1 MIPDFQTLM
10 LPLLQQLAD
19 RKEHNIK
26 NIVDALAVKFNLTE
40 EEKNELIPSQ
50 RQPTIYNRV
59 LWANTYLKKSGQISS
74 PKRGVVR
81 ISKRGEDVLSQNVDK
96 INISFLKRFPEFIEF
111 QNRSKQDGTTQNIG
125 NHINEDNQ
133 QDPLTTLLDAQTTIN
148 RALSDDL
155 IEAIM
160 SKDPYF
166 FERVVV
172 ELLVKMG
179 YSNESSDLFVTKK
192 SGDDGVDGIIRM
204 DKLGFDLIGVQA
216 KRWEKDRAVGRPEV
230 QAFAGILGGLGIT
243 NGVFFTTAKFT
254 EHAKQY
260 KHAGIKIILIDGN
273 ELTKLMI
280 THNVGVQIE
289 RSIDF
294 KKIDIDFFEEF

>member
-19 RKEHNIK
+19 KKEHHIK
-26 NIVDALAVKFNLTE
+26 KIVDALAVKFDLTE

-59 LWANTYLKKSGQISS
+59 LWANTYLKKSGLISS
-74 PKRGVVR
+74 PKRGVVM
-81 ISKRGEDVLSQNVDK
+81 ISKRGEHVLSQNIDK
-96 INISFLKRFPEFIEF
+96 INISFLKQFPEFIEF
-111 QNRSKQDGTTQNIG
+111 QNKSRQDEYSQSADS
-125 NHINEDNQ
+125 HADEDSQ
-133 QDPLTTLLDAQTTIN
+133 QDPLTTLLDAQTTMN

-216 KRWEKDRAVGRPEV
+216 KRWDKDKTVGRPEV
-230 QAFAGILGGLGIT
+230 QAFAGALGGLGIT
-243 NGVFFTTAKFT
+243 NGVFFTTAKFS
-254 EHAKQY
+254 EQAKLY
-260 KHAGIKIILIDGN
+260 KHAGIKIILIDGK

-294 KKIDIDFFEEF
+294 KKIDMDFFEEF

>member
-1 MIPDFQTLM
+1 M
-10 LPLLQQLAD
+10 
-19 RKEHNIK
+19 
-26 NIVDALAVKFNLTE
+26 
-40 EEKNELIPSQ
+40 
-50 RQPTIYNRV
+50 
-59 LWANTYLKKSGQISS
+59 
-74 PKRGVVR
+74 
-81 ISKRGEDVLSQNVDK
+81 ISKRGEHVLSQNIDK
-96 INISFLKRFPEFIEF
+96 INISFLKQFPEFIEF
-111 QNRSKQDGTTQNIG
+111 QNKSRQDDNNQSVDS
-125 NHINEDNQ
+125 HVDEDRQ
-133 QDPLTTLLDAQTTIN
+133 QDPLTTLLDAQTTMN

-155 IEAIM
+155 IEVIM

-216 KRWEKDRAVGRPEV
+216 KRWDKDKTVGRPEV
-230 QAFAGILGGLGIT
+230 QAFAGALGGLGIT
-243 NGVFFTTAKFT
+243 NGVFFTTAKFS
-254 EHAKQY
+254 EQAKLY
-260 KHAGIKIILIDGN
+260 KHAGIKIILIDGK

-294 KKIDIDFFEEF
+294 KKIDMDFFEEF

>member
-19 RKEHNIK
+19 KKEHHIK
-26 NIVDALAVKFNLTE
+26 KIVDALAVKFDLTE

-59 LWANTYLKKSGQISS
+59 LWANTYLKKSGLISS
-74 PKRGVVR
+74 PKRGVVM
-81 ISKRGEDVLSQNVDK
+81 ISKRGEHVLSQNIDK
-96 INISFLKRFPEFIEF
+96 INISFLKQFPEFIEF
-111 QNRSKQDGTTQNIG
+111 QNKSRQDDNNQSVDS
-125 NHINEDNQ
+125 HVDEDRQ
-133 QDPLTTLLDAQTTIN
+133 QDPLTTLLDAQTTMN

-155 IEAIM
+155 IEVIM

-216 KRWEKDRAVGRPEV
+216 KRWDKDKTVGRPEV
-230 QAFAGILGGLGIT
+230 QAFAGALGGLGIT
-243 NGVFFTTAKFT
+243 NGVFFTTAKFS
-254 EHAKQY
+254 EQAKLY
-260 KHAGIKIILIDGN
+260 KHAGIKIILIDGK

-294 KKIDIDFFEEF
+294 KKIDMDFFEEF

>member
-19 RKEHNIK
+19 GKEHNIK
-26 NIVDALAVKFNLTE
+26 NIVDALAIQFGLTE
-40 EEKNELIPSQ
+40 EEKKELIPSQ

-59 LWANTYLKKSGQISS
+59 LWANTYLKKSGLITS
-74 PKRGVVR
+74 PKRGVVVL
-81 ISKRGEDVLSQNVDK
+81 SKRGRQVLNQGVGK
-96 INISFLKRFPEFIEF
+96 INISFLKQFPEFIEF
-111 QNRSKQDGTTQNIG
+111 QNRSKHDENAATMGKPA
-125 NHINEDNQ
+125 NEDNQ

-155 IEAIM
+155 IEAIL

-216 KRWEKDRAVGRPEV
+216 KRWDKDKTIGRPEV
-230 QAFAGILGGLGIT
+230 QAFAGALGGLGIT
-243 NGVFFTTAKFT
+243 NGVFFTTAKFS
-254 EHAKQY
+254 EQAKQY
-260 KHAGIKIILIDGN
+260 KHSGIKIILIDGN

-280 THNVGVQIE
+280 SHTIGVQIE

-294 KKIDIDFFEEF
+294 KKIDRDFFEEF

>member
-19 RKEHNIK
+19 KKEHHIK
-26 NIVDALAVKFNLTE
+26 KIVDALAVKFDLTE

-59 LWANTYLKKSGQISS
+59 LWANTYLKKSGLISS
-74 PKRGVVR
+74 PKRGVVM
-81 ISKRGEDVLSQNVDK
+81 ISKRGEHVLSQNIDK
-96 INISFLKRFPEFIEF
+96 INISFLKQFPEFIEF
-111 QNRSKQDGTTQNIG
+111 QNKSRQDENNQSVDS
-125 NHINEDNQ
+125 HADEDSQ
-133 QDPLTTLLDAQTTIN
+133 QDPLTTLLDAQTMMN

-216 KRWEKDRAVGRPEV
+216 KRWDKDKTVGRPEV
-230 QAFAGILGGLGIT
+230 QAFAGALGGLGIT
-243 NGVFFTTAKFT
+243 NGVFFTTAKFS
-254 EHAKQY
+254 EQAKLY
-260 KHAGIKIILIDGN
+260 KHAGIKIILIDGK

-294 KKIDIDFFEEF
+294 KKIDMDFFEEF